1 MTLTV
6 VSLSLADQKEQ
17 SMFEQRLRYAQIA
30 PAARE
35 AVMKVETYIHD
46 CSLDKGLIELV
57 KLRASQIN
65 GCAYCIDKHSKDA
78 RRLGESAQR
87 LDLLSAWEESPIYSA
102 RERAAFAW
110 TEALTRLSI
119 DGAPDDVYEGLKGQF
134 SDKEVVDL
142 TILIGHINLL
152 NRLGVGFRLQHP
164 IETPRPREA
173 TSE

>member
-1 MTLTV
+1 
-6 VSLSLADQKEQ
+6 
-17 SMFEQRLRYAQIA
+17 MFEQRLRYAQIA

-46 CSLDKGLIELV
+46 CSLDKSLIELV
-57 KLRASQIN
+57 KLRTSQIN

-78 RRLGESAQR
+78 RRGGESAQR
-87 LDLLSAWEESPIYSA
+87 LDLLSAWEESPIYST

-119 DGAPDDVYEGLKGQF
+119 DGAPDDVYERLKGQF
-134 SDKEVVDL
+134 SDKEIIDL

-164 IETPRPREA
+164 VETPRAREA
-173 TSE
+173 ASE

>member
-1 MTLTV
+1 MALRLTEQ
-6 VSLSLADQKEQ
+6 SFSGQKELK
-17 SMFEQRLRYAQIA
+17 MFEQRLRYAQIA
-30 PAARE
+30 PVARE
-35 AVMKVETYIHD
+35 AVMTVETYIHG
-46 CSLDKGLIELV
+46 CGLEKSLIELV

-78 RRLGESAQR
+78 RRLGETQQR

-119 DGAPDDVYEGLKGQF
+119 DGAPDDVYEGLKGPF
-134 SDKEVVDL
+134 SDKEIVDL

-164 IETPRPREA
+164 VEAPHTREA
-173 TSE
+173 AGE

>member
-1 MTLTV
+1 
-6 VSLSLADQKEQ
+6 
-17 SMFEQRLRYAQIA
+17 MFEQRMRYAQIA

-35 AVMKVETYIHD
+35 AVMKVETYIHH
-46 CSLDKGLIELV
+46 CSLDQSLIELV

-65 GCAYCIDKHSKDA
+65 GCAFCIDKHSKDA
-78 RRLGESAQR
+78 RRVGESAQR
-87 LDLLSAWEESPIYSA
+87 LDLLSAWHESPIYSA

-110 TEALTRLSI
+110 TEVLTRLSI
-119 DGAPDDVYEGLKGQF
+119 DGAPDDIYEELKGQF

-173 TSE
+173 ARE